1 MNAQTRVSA
10 KGQVVIPKE
19 IRTRHQMSAGRVLDV
34 IETPEGVLLRP
45 AAVKQGISKEEAL
58 ARIRATV
65 KYEGPTVTIEE
76 MNETIEQMWAQGGP
90 KDW

>member
-1 MNAQTRVSA
+1 MNAQTKLSA

-19 IRTRHQMSAGRVLDV
+19 IRKRLQLSAGRILDV

-45 AAVKQGISKEEAL
+45 HARKPGLSFEEAEK
-58 ARIRATV
+58 RICKIL
-65 KYEGPTVTIEE
+65 KYDGPPVTIEE
-76 MNETIEQMWAQGGP
+76 MNESIEQMWAQGGP

>member
-10 KGQVVIPKE
+10 KGQIVIPKE
-19 IRTRHQMSAGRVLDV
+19 IRTRHQMSPGRVLDV
-34 IETPEGVLLRP
+34 IDTPDGVLLRP
-45 AAVKQGISKEEAL
+45 AAKKEGISKEEAL
-58 ARIRATV
+58 ERIRKV
-65 KYEGPTVTIEE
+65 VRYDGPPVTIEE

>member
-45 AAVKQGISKEEAL
+45 SVLKQGLSVDEVL
-58 ARIRATV
+58 ARIKETV
-65 KYEGPTVTIEE
+65 HYDGPPVTIED
-76 MNETIEQMWAQGGP
+76 MNKTIEQMWAQGGP

>member
-10 KGQVVIPKE
+10 KGQVVIPKD
-19 IRTRHQMSAGRVLDV
+19 IRTRHQMSPGRVLDV

-45 AAVKQGISKEEAL
+45 TGKKQGLTVEEVL
-58 ARIRATV
+58 ERIRQTV
-65 KYEGPTVTIEE
+65 HYDGPPVTIEE